1 MANSSSNAFELV
13 RQAVRIE
20 DVIGEQLRLKPSGRE
35 FLGLCPFHDDHNP
48 SMRVVPAKQIFYCFV
63 CTAGGDVFKFVQR
76 FHKMTAGESLRY
88 LAEKYHITLPQK
100 LTSNPQAREARENL
114 LLASTWAARQFRAWL
129 NGEPGARA
137 RNYLRQRGLTAATIE
152 AFGLGYCPDNWTAL
166 AQAAGRDRIN
176 LEHLIDAGLLKKR
189 ADGSPFDVF
198 RDRVIFPIIDSG
210 DRVIAF
216 GGRILPTEKP
226 EDQMGAKYLNSPESI
241 IFNKRDMLYGLNRA
255 RSAIIQSGEAI
266 LVEGYMDV
274 IGAHQAG
281 ITNVIAA
288 LGTAFT
294 EHHAMM
300 LQRIARRLVLVFDT
314 DEAGRRAADRAIQ
327 LLLAYP
333 LDVAVM
339 HVPGAKDPCDYC
351 LEHGGEAFRQL
362 VASATDALQYKWGQ
376 LMQEFQTLSGR
387 TQKFNVVQAMM
398 RMLATVATNPQM
410 DAVRRSLLE
419 KDVAYLVGMPLDELH
434 AAVNDLSS
442 KDVRSAASTDTAG
455 EAVNQ
460 STSRRIVTAGEK
472 AQHWILGILLTE
484 PALYADAM
492 DDWALELFT
501 PGVLQSAAAALVEYL
516 DGAAQLR
523 ACNLSEFVSL
533 QQDAEIIQLA
543 ITLQHEAEN
552 IPDMQQCLLESMA
565 YLKRESQSDNRKAN
579 EGMPTA
585 VDPDSATIKKGAPQS
600 LVDLLERRREDHRKS
615 QLRRQGKV

>member
-1 MANSSSNAFELV
+1 MASSSTNAFELV
-13 RQAVRIE
+13 RQNVRIE

-35 FLGLCPFHDDHNP
+35 FVGLCPFHDDHNP

-88 LAEKYHITLPQK
+88 LAEKYHVTLPQK

-114 LLASTWAARQFRAWL
+114 LLASAWAARQFRAWL
-129 NGEPGARA
+129 AGESGAAA
-137 RNYLRQRGLTAATIE
+137 RNYLHQRGLTATTIDT
-152 AFGLGYCPDNWTAL
+152 FGLGYCPDNWTAL

-176 LEHLIDAGLLKKR
+176 LEHLFDAGLLKKR
-189 ADGSPFDVF
+189 NDGSPFDVF

-216 GGRILPTEKP
+216 GGRILPSEKQ
-226 EDQMGAKYLNSPESI
+226 EDQTGPKYLNSPESV

-281 ITNVIAA
+281 ITNVVAA

-362 VASATDALQYKWGQ
+362 VAGATDALQYKWGQ
-376 LMQEFQTLSGR
+376 LMQEFQASPGR
-387 TQKFNVVQAMM
+387 AQKSNAVQAMM
-398 RMLATVATNPQM
+398 RLLVTVATNPQM

-419 KDVAYLVGMPLDELH
+419 KDVAYLVGMSLDELH
-434 AAVNDLSS
+434 AAINDLSS
-442 KDVRSAASTDTAG
+442 KDVSSAASTDTTSQG
-455 EAVNQ
+455 G
-460 STSRRIVTAGEK
+460 SPLKSRRIASASEK
-472 AQHWILGILLTE
+472 AQQWILGILLTE
-484 PALYADAM
+484 PALYADVM
-492 DDWALELFT
+492 DDWALELFA
-501 PGVLQSAAAALVEYL
+501 PGALQSAAAALVEYL

-533 QQDAEIIQLA
+533 QQDAELIQLA
-543 ITLQHEAEN
+543 IILQREAEN
-552 IPDMQQCLLESMA
+552 IPDMRQCLLESMA
-565 YLKRESQSDNRKAN
+565 YLKREGRSDNQQAIDAISAESDPN
-579 EGMPTA
+579 TA
-585 VDPDSATIKKGAPQS
+585 KVEKGVPQS

>member
-376 LMQEFQTLSGR
+376 LMQELQTLSGR